1 LAAPQTLIYIH
12 AMMKRETRALLQT
25 PTAWATYQTG
35 NIAIRISLYFFIAG
49 TLWVV
54 FSDAILD
61 WLSSRWPSI
70 TAILITKGLLF
81 VAAISIL
88 IYVVIHRWEE
98 RLQASVERE
107 TSMVH
112 AMTDAISAML
122 ALRDPST
129 SKHLSLSDAFT
140 LSVARAMHLPDA
152 SVQALTLGAKLHD
165 VGYIGFPAEIISKPS
180 ALSEPERSLM
190 QSHPQLGY
198 DLLKN
203 AGVPSPVPEIV
214 LQHHERLDGSGYP
227 HHLKGDEII
236 PEARIIAVVDVVVAM
251 ASHRPYR
258 PAHTIKSIL
267 EELRQNRG
275 IKYDAGVVDVCMY
288 LLTNSSL
295 IEPQT

>member
-1 LAAPQTLIYIH
+1 
-12 AMMKRETRALLQT
+12 MKRRIEAPLRTSTSWPR
-25 PTAWATYQTG
+25 TG
-35 NIAIRISLYFFIAG
+35 SIAVRISIYFLIAG
-49 TLWVV
+49 VLWVV
-54 FSDAILD
+54 FSDVILD
-61 WLSSRWPSI
+61 WLSTRLPFI
-70 TAILITKGLLF
+70 AAIQIFKGLLF
-81 VAAISIL
+81 IAVMSIL
-88 IYVVIHRWEE
+88 IYVVLRRWEQQ
-98 RLQASVERE
+98 LQESIERE
-107 TSMVH
+107 MRLAH
-112 AMTDAISAML
+112 AMTDAMSAMQ

-129 SKHLSLSDAFT
+129 SKHSSLTVEFAIP
-140 LSVARAMHLPDA
+140 VARAMHLPDA
-152 SVQALTLGAKLHD
+152 SVRALTLGAKLHD

-180 ALSEPERSLM
+180 VLSDPERSLM

-227 HHLKGDEII
+227 HQLNGDEII

-258 PAHTIKSIL
+258 PAHSIEAIR

-275 IKYDAGVVDVCMY
+275 IKYDAAVVDACMS